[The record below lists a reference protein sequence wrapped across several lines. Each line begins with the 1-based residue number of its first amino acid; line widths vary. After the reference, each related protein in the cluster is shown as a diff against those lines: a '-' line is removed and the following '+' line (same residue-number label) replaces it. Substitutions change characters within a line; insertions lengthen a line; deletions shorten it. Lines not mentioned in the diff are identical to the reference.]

1 MWSMMSQP
9 GCAHNAPTMTLMTAG
24 SLAVLTNATS
34 ADPRRRASERTTEER
49 WKAVIVG
56 DERGVE
62 ESVVRRGSRSDA
74 GYERRCSKCAKN
86 GG

>member
-1 MWSMMSQP
+1 M
-9 GCAHNAPTMTLMTAG
+9 
-24 SLAVLTNATS
+24 
-34 ADPRRRASERTTEER
+34 TEER

-74 GYERRCSKCAKN
+74 GYERICSKCAKN